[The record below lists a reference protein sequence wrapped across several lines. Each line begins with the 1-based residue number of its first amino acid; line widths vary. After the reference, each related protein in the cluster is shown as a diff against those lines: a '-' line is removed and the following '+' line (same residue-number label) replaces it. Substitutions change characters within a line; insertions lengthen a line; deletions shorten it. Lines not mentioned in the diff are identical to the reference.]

1 MPGPLA
7 YLRVLDLSRILAGP
21 WSAQLLGDLGADVTK
36 VEQPGVGDDTRRWGP
51 PFVTHADGTSG
62 DAAYYHCANR
72 NKTLLEID
80 FTTVAGQ
87 QRLRELACDSD
98 ILIENYKVGVLA
110 KFGLDYARLS
120 LLNPRLIYCSIT
132 GFGQTG
138 PLKDRPGYD
147 FLIQAQGGLM
157 SITGEMDSVPGGG
170 PQKAGV
176 AVTDL
181 MAGMYATVGILAALA
196 HRDRTGEGQHI
207 DLALLD
213 CSVAMLANQ
222 NMNYLV
228 GGEVPGRLGNAHPN
242 IVPYQVFATADG
254 YLVLAV
260 GNDGQFR
267 RFAELN
273 AQTWAEDARFATNES
288 RVRHREVLTALIA
301 AVMKTRPT
309 AGWIALLE
317 QHNIPCG
324 PVNDLAQVF
333 ADPQVVHRQLQRTL
347 THPDGAMTPT
357 VANPLNFSKTPVEY
371 RHAPPRLGRK

>member
-7 YLRVLDLSRILAGP
+7 HLRVLDLSRILAGP
-21 WSAQLLGDLGADVTK
+21 WSGQLLGDLGADVTK

-51 PFVTHADGTSG
+51 PFVTHADGTPG

-80 FTTVAGQ
+80 FSTPAGQ

-98 ILIENYKVGVLA
+98 VLIENYKVGALA
-110 KFGLDYARLS
+110 KYGLDYASLS

-157 SITGEMDSVPGGG
+157 SITGEKDSVPGGG

-242 IVPYQVFATADG
+242 IVPYQVFATRDG
-254 YLVLAV
+254 FLVLAV

-273 AQTWAEDARFATNES
+273 AQSWAEEARFATNEN
-288 RVRHREVLTALIA
+288 RVRHRDVLTELIA
-301 AVMKTRPT
+301 TVMKTRTT

-317 QHNIPCG
+317 QHGIPCG

-333 ADPQVVHRQLQRTL
+333 ADPQVVHRQLRRSL
-347 THPDGAMTPT
+347 AHPDGTVTPT

-371 RHAPPRLGRK
+371 RHAPPRLGPK

>member
-7 YLRVLDLSRILAGP
+7 QLRVLDLSRILAGP

-51 PFVTHADGTSG
+51 PFVTHSDGTPG

-80 FTTVAGQ
+80 FSTPAGQ
-87 QRLRELACDSD
+87 RRLRELACDSD
-98 ILIENYKVGVLA
+98 VLIENYKVGALA
-110 KFGLDYARLS
+110 KYGLDYASLS

-157 SITGEMDSVPGGG
+157 SITGEKDGVPGGG

-347 THPDGAMTPT
+347 THPDGAMIPT

>member
-1 MPGPLA
+1 MSGPLA
-7 YLRVLDLSRILAGP
+7 PLRVLDLSRILAGP
-21 WSAQLLGDLGADVTK
+21 WAAQLLGDLGADVTK

-51 PFVTHADGTSG
+51 PFVTPADGTPG

-80 FTTVAGQ
+80 FSTPAGQ
-87 QRLRELACDSD
+87 QRLRELARDSD
-98 ILIENYKVGVLA
+98 ILIENYKVGALA
-110 KFGLDYARLS
+110 KFGLDYASLS

-157 SITGEMDSVPGGG
+157 SITGEKDSVPGGG

-181 MAGMYATVGILAALA
+181 MAGMYATVGILAALV

-228 GGEVPGRLGNAHPN
+228 GGKVPGRLGNAHPN
-242 IVPYQVFATADG
+242 IVPYQVFATADDF
-254 YLVLAV
+254 LVLAV
-260 GNDGQFR
+260 GNDAQFR

-273 AQTWAEDARFATNES
+273 AQRWAEDARFVTNEC
-288 RVRHREVLTALIA
+288 RVRHRDVLTELIETVMATRTTA
-301 AVMKTRPT
+301 A
-309 AGWIALLE
+309 WIALLE
-317 QHNIPCG
+317 LHNIPCG

-347 THPDGAMTPT
+347 THADGTVTPT

-371 RHAPPRLGRK
+371 RHAPPRLGPT